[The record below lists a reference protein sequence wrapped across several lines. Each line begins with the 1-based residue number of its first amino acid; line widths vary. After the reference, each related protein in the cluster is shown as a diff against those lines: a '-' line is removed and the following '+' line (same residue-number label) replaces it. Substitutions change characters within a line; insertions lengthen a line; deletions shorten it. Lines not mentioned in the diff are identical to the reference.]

1 MTEVKE
7 SLLSCIFH
15 FGRAKKPAILL
26 SGNQKWLDLALGS
39 RIFLPDKINLPVKA
53 RQEGKDRVNNDMEL
67 LYWFCVD
74 SLQYTELA
82 ICPLK
87 PHCTHWIARFNWKVG
102 DI

>member
-1 MTEVKE
+1 
-7 SLLSCIFH
+7 
-15 FGRAKKPAILL
+15 
-26 SGNQKWLDLALGS
+26 LALGS

-87 PHCTHWIARFNWKVG
+87 PHCTHWIARLTWKVG
-102 DI
+102 DR